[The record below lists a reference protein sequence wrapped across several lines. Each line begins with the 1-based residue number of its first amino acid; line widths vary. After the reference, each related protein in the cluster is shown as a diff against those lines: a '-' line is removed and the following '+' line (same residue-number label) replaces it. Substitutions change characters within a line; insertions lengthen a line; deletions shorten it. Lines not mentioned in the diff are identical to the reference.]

1 MKRQRDTELELAVD
15 KIVST
20 ANKKDEAGHYV
31 HPLMN
36 ETNPMILTFF
46 RARDALLDVLK
57 NRPVLFL
64 NLLRTN
70 KTLATFWQEVE
81 AKIWILLLDHLV
93 EMETSSYVVDIYPFF
108 VIQNKRLYQEL
119 KKNYD
124 DPTQVVNV
132 ETAVFLRLNPSDNTP
147 VATNTLST
155 GYRAH
160 KDEKYYIVY
169 YAPVTQFFIT
179 ILRFSELRMKNS
191 RLNSWTALR
200 TYLNNE
206 KKITGR
212 VHVICMA
219 DCFLVEESTINAN
232 GNTPFDYDLDYMR
245 NTLNKFIIGDARHN
259 EVLLKL
265 VNDLLEY
272 LDLTSGLIIEHPR
285 PVLLDKNTAKPYRDL
300 LFDVDQ
306 GLYNTPK
313 KQKQLFL
320 ATLGEVSDEEKYV
333 IAKYGQPLR
342 CSVCC
347 TETNHVD
354 PLLMKAFCNDACRRQ
369 QHVT

>member
-15 KIVST
+15 NIVAT

-93 EMETSSYVVDIYPFF
+93 EMETSSYVADIYPFF

-119 KKNYD
+119 EKNYD

-132 ETAVFLRLNPSDNTP
+132 ENKVFLRLNPGNNTP
-147 VATNTLST
+147 VVMNTLII
-155 GYRAH
+155 GFPEG
-160 KDEKYYIVY
+160 KKYYIVY

-179 ILRFSELRMKNS
+179 ILRFVELRLTKS
-191 RLNSWTALR
+191 ALNVWIALR
-200 TYLNNE
+200 YYLNTKTQVRN
-206 KKITGR
+206 T
-212 VHVICMA
+212 HVICMA
-219 DCFLVEESTINAN
+219 DCFLVEESIIDAN
-232 GNTPFDYDLDYMR
+232 GNVPFSYDLADMKQ
-245 NTLNKFIIGDARHN
+245 TLEIIKVGEARHN
-259 EVLLKL
+259 KVLLKL

-300 LFDVDQ
+300 LFDIDQ
-306 GLYNTPK
+306 GLYNTPE

-320 ATLGEVSDEEKYV
+320 STLGEVSDDKAYV
-333 IAKYGQPLR
+333 IAKYGQPLQ
-342 CSVCC
+342 CSVCRK
-347 TETNHVD
+347 ETNHVD

-369 QHVT
+369 HFT